1 MKKLSLDSFC
11 YQKNLG
17 FTLIELI
24 VVIIMISIMAVT
36 VLPKFFTS
44 NGFEEFTYRDEII
57 TKLRAIQL
65 RSMQQTDDSTCKI
78 VLVQAA
84 PYTIGLQAT
93 DTLSATEQCTTGFAG
108 DTTTVMVNDKHSV
121 SIMLSE
127 GLSSFSFSSLGKPE
141 GCIPVDACKITVT
154 VTGEKSLEILI
165 NSQGFIRA
173 I

>member
-1 MKKLSLDSFC
+1 MKKLSLHSFG

-78 VLVQAA
+78 VLAA
-84 PYTIGLQAT
+84 PDTIGLQAT

-108 DTTTVMVNDKHSV
+108 DTTTVMVNPKHSV
-121 SIMLSE
+121 IFTLSE
-127 GLSSFSFSSLGKPE
+127 SLTSFSFSSLGKPE
-141 GCIPVDACKITVT
+141 GCISEDPCKITVT